1 MFYSVTASG
10 GKRFIINLNLV
21 QRIEIFDR
29 SLCLFYNTPHVSGLL
44 SNKMHYKLIYFCPK
58 TDLVKVYED
67 ILSGLSKKGLL
78 IETGAE
84 LK

>member
-58 TDLVKVYED
+58 TDVRKIYDE
-67 ILSGLSKKGLL
+67 ILGSLAEKGIL
-78 IETGAE
+78 IENKKE